1 MASLDQLLVLQEH
14 DTAVDQLHHRR
25 ATLPERTEL
34 EGLRRE
40 LGTIETELATTQAD
54 RDEVARSQKRL
65 EDEVATVEEKVASV
79 HQTLYGGSVT
89 SPRELQALQE
99 DEASLKRHQSAVEDK
114 VIEQMELAVPLDE
127 RLAALVDR
135 RRHLDAE
142 VDRVAVA
149 MGDAEAAVDLELES
163 VTAAR
168 ASVAATVDPDLLA
181 RYETLRHELGGIAV
195 ARLVGTNCGGC
206 HLTLSAVELDRIRHE
221 PGDAIV
227 LCEEC
232 GRLLVH

>member
-14 DTAVDQLHHRR
+14 DTAADQLQHRR
-25 ATLPERTEL
+25 ATLPERTQL
-34 EGLRRE
+34 EELRRE
-40 LGTIETELATTQAD
+40 LGAIDGEQATAQAE
-54 RDEVARSQKRL
+54 RDEVARAQKRL
-65 EDEVATVEEKVASV
+65 EDEVALVEEKVASV

-89 SPRELQALQE
+89 SPRELQALQD

-127 RLAALVDR
+127 RLTALADR
-135 RRHLDAE
+135 RVAVDAE
-142 VDRVAVA
+142 VTRVAAALRESEAGIDVEL
-149 MGDAEAAVDLELES
+149 DA
-163 VTAAR
+163 VTAER
-168 ASVAATVDPDLLA
+168 AAVAATVDPDLLA
-181 RYETLRHELGGIAV
+181 RYEQLRHELGGIAV

>member
-14 DTAVDQLHHRR
+14 DTAADQLEHRR
-25 ATLPERTEL
+25 ATLPERTQL
-34 EGLRRE
+34 EELRRE
-40 LGTIETELATTQAD
+40 LGSIDTEQATAQAD
-54 RDEVARSQKRL
+54 RDEVARTQKRL
-65 EDEVATVEEKVASV
+65 EDEVALVEEKVASV

-89 SPRELQALQE
+89 SPRELQALQD

-127 RLAALVDR
+127 RLSALADR
-135 RRHLDAE
+135 RVAVDAE
-142 VDRVAVA
+142 VTRVA
-149 MGDAEAAVDLELES
+149 AALLES
-163 VTAAR
+163 EAGIDIELDAVTAER
-168 ASVAATVDPDLLA
+168 AAVAATVDPDLLA
-181 RYETLRHELGGIAV
+181 RYEQLRHELGGIAV

>member
-14 DTAVDQLHHRR
+14 DTAIDQLHHRR
-25 ATLPERTEL
+25 ATLPERAEL

-40 LGTIETELATTQAD
+40 LGTIESELATTQAD

-127 RLAALVDR
+127 RLAALADR
-135 RRHLDAE
+135 RTHLDAE
-142 VDRVAVA
+142 VDRVAAA
-149 MGDAEAAVDLELES
+149 MGDAEAAIDLELES
-163 VTAAR
+163 VGASAGIGGQHGRSLPADAVRDAPPRAR
-168 ASVAATVDPDLLA
+168 WHRSGPA
-181 RYETLRHELGGIAV
+181 RGHQLRWVPPHPLGRR
-195 ARLVGTNCGGC
+195 ARPHPTRAG
-206 HLTLSAVELDRIRHE
+206 
-221 PGDAIV
+221 
-227 LCEEC
+227 
-232 GRLLVH
+232 

>member
-1 MASLDQLLVLQEH
+1 MASLEQLLVLQEH
-14 DTAVDQLHHRR
+14 DTTADQLRHRR
-25 ATLPERTEL
+25 ATLPERDEL
-34 EGLRRE
+34 EQLRRE
-40 LGTIETELATTQAD
+40 LGTIATEQATTQAE
-54 RDEVARSQKRL
+54 RDEVARAQKRL
-65 EDEVATVEEKVASV
+65 EDEVATVEDKAATV
-79 HQTLYGGSVT
+79 HATLYGGSVT

-99 DEASLKRHQSAVEDK
+99 EEAALKRHQSTIEDK

-127 RLAALVDR
+127 RLAALDER
-135 RRHLDAE
+135 RAHVDAE
-142 VDRVAVA
+142 IERVTALLAAAETALDGELDLVVA
-149 MGDAEAAVDLELES
+149 QREAA
-163 VTAAR
+163 A
-168 ASVAATVDPDLLA
+168 ASVPADLLD
-181 RYETLRHELGGIAV
+181 RYEQLRLELGGIAV

>member
-25 ATLPERTEL
+25 ATLPERGEL
-34 EGLRRE
+34 EALRRE
-40 LGTIETELATTQAD
+40 LGTSEAELATTQAD
-54 RDEVARSQKRL
+54 REEVARTQKRL

-89 SPRELQALQE
+89 SPRELQALQD
-99 DEASLKRHQSAVEDK
+99 DEASLKRHQAAVEDK

-127 RLAALVDR
+127 RLAALADR
-135 RRHLDAE
+135 RGHLDTE
-142 VDRVAVA
+142 VDRVAAVLA
-149 MGDAEAAVDLELES
+149 DSEAAIDLALES

-168 ASVAATVDPDLLA
+168 ASVAATVAPDLLA

-221 PGDAIV
+221 PGDVIV